1 MDLLIKKGLV
11 QRSMFLS
18 LHEWNWIEG
27 EVGFHPMKLE
37 FGYGHD
43 RGHMSE
49 SGLEICLDSI

>member
-1 MDLLIKKGLV
+1 MSGIGLRV
-11 QRSMFLS
+11 RLDF
-18 LHEWNWIEG
+18 
-27 EVGFHPMKLE
+27 MKLE